1 LKADIE
7 RFLEHLRV
15 ERQSASNTISAYRT
29 DLLQF
34 ERVLAGQPGGPEPI
48 TQQAVAGYV
57 TWLQGKGYTAATV
70 ARKMVAVRSCLG
82 FLGVEQAAGSA
93 ELFSQLQPP
102 PTPRKP
108 PRVLSPEQFERLR
121 SAPAALMNPRG
132 QRDAAVLD
140 LLYTTGMRASEITEL
155 DLEHLDLELGRIR
168 VPGARDLS
176 LPLGAARSSI
186 RSYLESGRPQL
197 VRQLS
202 ERALFVNLRGKRLSR
217 QGLWLVVKRWAQMAG
232 LDEHVSPHS
241 LRHSMAHLWLSQGKS
256 RRELQRTLG
265 LSSPSAIRVRPKP
278 RP

>member
-1 LKADIE
+1 L
-7 RFLEHLRV
+7 
-15 ERQSASNTISAYRT
+15 Q
-29 DLLQF
+29 QF
-34 ERVLAGQPGGPEPI
+34 ERLLAGQPGGI
-48 TQQAVAGYV
+48 TQQSVAGYA

-70 ARKMVAVRSCLG
+70 ARKMVAVRSYLG
-82 FLGVEQAAGSA
+82 FLGVDDVPGSA
-93 ELFSQLQPP
+93 ELMSQLQPP

-121 SAPAALMNPRG
+121 SAPAGLMNPRG
-132 QRDAAVLD
+132 QRDTAVLD
-140 LLYTTGMRASEITEL
+140 LLYSTGMRASEITEL
-155 DLEHLDLELGRIR
+155 DLEHLDLESARIR
-168 VPGARDLS
+168 VPGARDLA

-186 RSYLESGRPQL
+186 RSYLENGRPQL

-278 RP
+278 RQ

>member
-1 LKADIE
+1 MKPDIE

-15 ERQSASNTISAYRT
+15 ERRSASNTISAYRT
-29 DLLQF
+29 DLQQF
-34 ERVLAGQPGGPEPI
+34 ERVLAGQPEGTQAI
-48 TQQAVAGYV
+48 TPQAVVGYT

-70 ARKMVAVRSCLG
+70 ARKMVAVRSYLG
-82 FLGVEQAAGSA
+82 FLGVEKAAGAA
-93 ELFSQLQPP
+93 ELISQLQPP

-121 SAPAALMNPRG
+121 SAPAGLMNPRG
-132 QRDAAVLD
+132 QRDTAVLD

-155 DLEHLDLELGRIR
+155 DLEHLDLELARIR
-168 VPGARDLS
+168 VPGARDLA

>member
-1 LKADIE
+1 VKSDIE

-15 ERQSASNTISAYRT
+15 DRQSARNTISAYRT
-29 DLLQF
+29 DLQQF
-34 ERVLAGQPGGPEPI
+34 ERVLAGQPGGI
-48 TQQAVAGYV
+48 TQQAVADYAS
-57 TWLQGKGYTAATV
+57 WLQGKGYTAATV
-70 ARKMVAVRSCLG
+70 ARKMVAVRSYLG
-82 FLGVEQAAGSA
+82 FLGVDDVPGSA
-93 ELFSQLQPP
+93 ELISQLQPP

-121 SAPAALMNPRG
+121 SAPAGLLNPRG
-132 QRDAAVLD
+132 QRDTAVLD
-140 LLYTTGMRASEITEL
+140 LLYSTGMRASEITEL
-155 DLEHLDLELGRIR
+155 DLEHLDLESARIR
-168 VPGARDLS
+168 VPGARDLA
-176 LPLGAARSSI
+176 LPLGLARSSI
-186 RSYLESGRPQL
+186 RSYVENGRPQL

-217 QGLWLVVKRWAQMAG
+217 QGLWLVVKRWALMAG

-278 RP
+278 RQ

>member
-1 LKADIE
+1 MKSDIE

-15 ERQSASNTISAYRT
+15 DRQSARNTISAYRT
-29 DLLQF
+29 DLQQF
-34 ERVLAGQPGGPEPI
+34 ERVLAGQPGGI
-48 TQQAVAGYV
+48 TQQAVADYAS
-57 TWLQGKGYTAATV
+57 WLQGKGYTAATV
-70 ARKMVAVRSCLG
+70 ARKMVAVRSYLG
-82 FLGVEQAAGSA
+82 FLGVDDVPGSA
-93 ELFSQLQPP
+93 ELISQLQPP

-121 SAPAALMNPRG
+121 SAPAGLLNPRG
-132 QRDAAVLD
+132 QRDTAVLD
-140 LLYTTGMRASEITEL
+140 LLYSTGMRASEITEL
-155 DLEHLDLELGRIR
+155 DLEHLDLESARIR
-168 VPGARDLS
+168 VPGARDLA
-176 LPLGAARSSI
+176 LPLGLARSSI
-186 RSYLESGRPQL
+186 RSYVENGRPQL

-217 QGLWLVVKRWAQMAG
+217 QGLWLVVKRWALMAG

-278 RP
+278 RQ

>member
-1 LKADIE
+1 MKSDIE

-15 ERQSASNTISAYRT
+15 DRQSARNTISAYRT
-29 DLLQF
+29 DLQQF
-34 ERVLAGQPGGPEPI
+34 ERVLAGQPGGI
-48 TQQAVAGYV
+48 TQQAVADYAS
-57 TWLQGKGYTAATV
+57 WLQGKGYTAATV
-70 ARKMVAVRSCLG
+70 ARKMVAVRSYLG
-82 FLGVEQAAGSA
+82 FLGVDDVPGSA
-93 ELFSQLQPP
+93 ELISQLQPP

-121 SAPAALMNPRG
+121 SAPAGLLNPRG
-132 QRDAAVLD
+132 QRDTAVLD
-140 LLYTTGMRASEITEL
+140 LLYSTGMRASEITDL
-155 DLEHLDLELGRIR
+155 DLEHLDLESARIR
-168 VPGARDLS
+168 VPGARDLA
-176 LPLGAARSSI
+176 LPLGLARSSI
-186 RSYLESGRPQL
+186 RSYLENGRPQL

-217 QGLWLVVKRWAQMAG
+217 QGLWLVVKRWALMAG

-278 RP
+278 RQ

>member
-1 LKADIE
+1 MKADIE

-34 ERVLAGQPGGPEPI
+34 QRVLAGQAGGI
-48 TQQAVAGYV
+48 TQQAVAGYA
-57 TWLQGKGYTAATV
+57 TWLQGKGYTPATV
-70 ARKMVAVRSCLG
+70 ARKMVAVRSYLG
-82 FLGVEQAAGSA
+82 FLGVGQASGSA
-93 ELFSQLQPP
+93 ELISQLQPP

-108 PRVLSPEQFERLR
+108 PRVLSPEQFESLR
-121 SAPAALMNPRG
+121 SAPAGLMNPRG
-132 QRDAAVLD
+132 QRDTAVLD

-168 VPGARDLS
+168 VPGARELS

-186 RSYLESGRPQL
+186 RSYLENGRPQL
-197 VRQLS
+197 VRQIS

-278 RP
+278 RQ